1 MMQYILCSVLGF
13 KHRILHPW
21 FFGVLMWVEE
31 SLMIWQ
37 CGDQNWTE
45 GRWEEVPKRTGETYF
60 RSHLR
65 IEEIHKHPVS
75 NVVYCHH
82 QTFFCL
88 SSGNEKHISSEN
100 WEAMPDVMQL
110 RPPMIHQVLITTPP
124 KTNME
129 HENTPERS
137 RIKIYKPLIFGF
149 YVKFCGCN
157 EWLYFTL
164 GWLGFP

>member
-1 MMQYILCSVLGF
+1 MMQIYSVLRF

-21 FFGVLMWVEE
+21 FFGVLMWVEK

-60 RSHLR
+60 RSHSR
-65 IEEIHKHPVS
+65 IEEIHKHPVYIQC
-75 NVVYCHH
+75 NLLPPPNI
-82 QTFFCL
+82 FCL
-88 SSGNEKHISSEN
+88 SSGNENHISSEN
-100 WEAMPDVMQL
+100 WEAMPGVMQL
-110 RPPMIHQVLITTPP
+110 RPPMIHQVFTTTPP

-129 HENTPERS
+129 HENTSERS
-137 RIKIYKPLIFGF
+137 RIKIYKPVIFGF
-149 YVKFCGCN
+149 YVKFRGCN